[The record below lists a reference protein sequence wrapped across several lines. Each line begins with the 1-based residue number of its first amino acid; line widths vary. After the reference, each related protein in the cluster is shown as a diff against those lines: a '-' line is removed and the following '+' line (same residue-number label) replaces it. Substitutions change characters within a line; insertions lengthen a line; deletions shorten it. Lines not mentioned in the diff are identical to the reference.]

1 MNIKKL
7 IGKLAS
13 SVAVALVAGCVT
25 TDGTY
30 RTPDG
35 PRGGTI
41 GITSYDLQ
49 QCAVAVIDSMLA
61 NRNLD
66 QRLREQFP
74 GFPKKRPVIVVELE
88 NIRNSTLQMGVRLD
102 SMMDTIRSRLVN
114 SSKFDFVEYGG
125 DADYTLVGSLIEDR
139 IVTKEGADCYYK
151 LSMRLVN
158 RRTDKSDWSGEKELR
173 KVTKRPLVGL

>member
-13 SVAVALVAGCVT
+13 SVTVALVAGCMT
-25 TDGTY
+25 NDPPY
-30 RTPDG
+30 QPPDE
-35 PRGGTI
+35 PRGRGPI
-41 GITSYDLQ
+41 ITSYDLQ

-74 GFPKKRPVIVVELE
+74 GYPKKRPVIVVELE

-102 SMMDTIRSRLVN
+102 SMMDTIRSRLIN

-125 DADYTLVGSLIEDR
+125 DADYTLVGTLVEDR
-139 IVTKEGADCYYK
+139 IVDEQGTDSYYK
-151 LSMRLVN
+151 LSMRLLN
-158 RRTDKSDWSGEKELR
+158 RRTDKFDWSGEKELR
-173 KVTKRPLVGL
+173 KVTPRPLVGW

>member
-1 MNIKKL
+1 MKIKKL
-7 IGKLAS
+7 IGELAC
-13 SVAVALVAGCVT
+13 SVAFALSTGCVT
-25 TDGTY
+25 SDSPY
-30 RTPDG
+30 RPPDE
-35 PRGGTI
+35 PRGETI
-41 GITSYDLQ
+41 RITSYDLQ

-88 NIRNSTLQMGVRLD
+88 NMRNSTLQMGLRLD

-125 DADYTLVGSLIEDR
+125 DADYTLEGSLVEDR
-139 IVTKEGADCYYK
+139 IVTKHGTDCYYK
-151 LSMRLVN
+151 LSMRLLN
-158 RRTDKSDWSGEKELR
+158 RRTDKFDWSGEKELR
-173 KVTKRPLVGL
+173 KVTKRPLVGM